1 MDIILKIGQQEII
14 INIQWVIKS
23 TFDVLCVFSYDDY
36 CSFAFEKCMKIGEE
50 LLLKEE
56 IDESKLAMIN

>member
-1 MDIILKIGQQEII
+1 M
-14 INIQWVIKS
+14 IKC
-23 TFDVLCVFSYDDY
+23 TFDVLCIFSYDDY
-36 CSFAFEKCMKIGEE
+36 CSSALEKCIKIGEE